1 METSTSQE
9 STEPPLTPSNICA
22 DAFRRA
28 YQRGFRKTVRF
39 VGSRGIH
46 PAQAEETAQA
56 AWTKG
61 WQRRAQLRDPKKI
74 VPWINTIALNLLRGT
89 KRKQSREEE
98 LVEMPDHRS
107 RHAAMSA
114 KVDAGRLLR
123 HCDPTDRKLLGLHHL
138 EGHTTSEAGRRCG
151 LKPTAA
157 RVRLMRV
164 RRRLR
169 NEFRSHRSTGQRVHT
184 MDAAQ

>member
-1 METSTSQE
+1 MEAHSELETVDPTLPTTTISFEQ
-9 STEPPLTPSNICA
+9 
-22 DAFRRA
+22 FGRA
-28 YQRGFRKTVRF
+28 YQQGFERTVRF
-39 VGSRGIH
+39 IGSRGIY
-46 PAQAEETAQA
+46 PAIAEETAQA

-61 WQRRAQLRDPKKI
+61 WQRRAQLRNPKRI
-74 VPWINTIALNLLRGT
+74 LPWINTIALNLLRAR

-98 LVEMPDHRS
+98 LVEMPDHRC
-107 RHAAMSA
+107 RQAAMSA

-138 EGHTTSEAGRRCG
+138 QGHTTSEAGRRCG

-169 NEFRSHRSTGQRVHT
+169 NEFRNHRSTGQRAHA
-184 MDAAQ
+184 MAATR